1 MGDAAEAILGGEQ
14 SATGLLVSFSSTRVE
29 LYGTYA
35 CNARTFG
42 CRRNSIS
49 RAARRTETATY
60 GRCELTGQRN
70 KGFAGRRVPGIL
82 REVARD
88 IYNRGSRARKL
99 RELAYA
105 A

>member
-60 GRCELTGQRN
+60 GRCELTGKRIRALRAVACKVFFAKLRGIYTIGAAAQR
-70 KGFAGRRVPGIL
+70 
-82 REVARD
+82 E
-88 IYNRGSRARKL
+88 L